1 MSPSD
6 PDLQRTPLHA
16 LHLQLGARMVPFAGY
31 HMPVQYPAGLM
42 AEHHHT
48 RTSASLFDVSHMGQL
63 FLSDASLALES
74 LMPVDVLNLGVGKQR
89 YGLLLTDEGGIIDD
103 LMFLRMSAPDDDDR
117 IFMVVNGACKAGDI
131 AHLKARIGTQ
141 CQIEP
146 QNERAL
152 LALQGPKAVDALAR
166 LAPGVEKL
174 IFMTGGA
181 FDVAGLSCIVTRSGY
196 TGEDGY
202 EISVAAQEAQALAK
216 ALLAQPEVQP
226 AGLGARNS
234 LRLEAGLCLYGN
246 DMDTRITPIEAS
258 LAWAIPKVR
267 RTGGARAGGFAGAT
281 TVLGQLDGTEAI
293 HKKRVGLV
301 ALERIPVR
309 EHTELQDASGQ
320 RVGEVTSGLLGLTA
334 DVPVAMG
341 YVRPEHA
348 AVGTR
353 INAIVR
359 GKAVPMQVVAMP
371 FVAPRYFRG

>member
-1 MSPSD
+1 VAQD
-6 PDLQRTPLHA
+6 
-16 LHLQLGARMVPFAGY
+16 
-31 HMPVQYPAGLM
+31 
-42 AEHHHT
+42 AE
-48 RTSASLFDVSHMGQL
+48 
-63 FLSDASLALES
+63 
-74 LMPVDVLNLGVGKQR
+74 
-89 YGLLLTDEGGIIDD
+89 
-103 LMFLRMSAPDDDDR
+103 
-117 IFMVVNGACKAGDI
+117 
-131 AHLKARIGTQ
+131 
-141 CQIEP
+141 
-146 QNERAL
+146 
-152 LALQGPKAVDALAR
+152 
-166 LAPGVEKL
+166 
-174 IFMTGGA
+174 
-181 FDVAGLSCIVTRSGY
+181 
-196 TGEDGY
+196 
-202 EISVAAQEAQALAK
+202 ALAK

-246 DMDTRITPIEAS
+246 DMDTRVTPVEAS

-281 TVLGQLDGTEAI
+281 TVLGQLEGTEAI

-309 EHTELQDASGQ
+309 EHTELQDTSGQ
-320 RVGEVTSGLLGLTA
+320 RVGEVTSGLLGPTA

-341 YVRPEHA
+341 YVTPDYA